1 MTLILKIYKTP
12 LIVAVENNFYDIVLL
27 LLHQPTIDINIKSI
41 LVFYIL
47 NKIIS
52 KISFLMMF

>member
-27 LLHQPTIDINIKSI
+27 LLHHPTIDINIKSI
-41 LVFYIL
+41 LVFYISIKL
-47 NKIIS
+47 FQKLT
-52 KISFLMMF
+52 F